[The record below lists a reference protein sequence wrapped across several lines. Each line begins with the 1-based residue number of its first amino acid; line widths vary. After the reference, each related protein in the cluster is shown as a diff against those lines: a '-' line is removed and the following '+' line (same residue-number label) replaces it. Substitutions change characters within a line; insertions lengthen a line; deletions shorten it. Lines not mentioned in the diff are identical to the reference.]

1 MYFFFRFKF
10 FIFRDR
16 VFGGAHSQAIDLM
29 ETLLVFDSTKRATAS
44 EALAHPYFDS
54 VRSSSGELTMATS
67 IEHEFEFDLETD
79 PQLVP
84 MRQKIYDEIM
94 LYHNGGKY

>member
-1 MYFFFRFKF
+1 
-10 FIFRDR
+10 
-16 VFGGAHSQAIDLM
+16 M

-94 LYHNGGKY
+94 LYHNGGKYCL